1 MIIIENDS
9 VILTGTN
16 LINAFDRLEVAEF
29 TARSLICCAQ
39 VGEPAVITDEEVKE
53 IEKAFNLTD

>member
-9 VILTGTN
+9 VILTGAS

-29 TARSLICCAQ
+29 TAHSLICCAQ
-39 VGEPAVITDEEVKE
+39 VGDPAVITDAEVKQ
-53 IEKAFNLTD
+53 IEKDFNLVD